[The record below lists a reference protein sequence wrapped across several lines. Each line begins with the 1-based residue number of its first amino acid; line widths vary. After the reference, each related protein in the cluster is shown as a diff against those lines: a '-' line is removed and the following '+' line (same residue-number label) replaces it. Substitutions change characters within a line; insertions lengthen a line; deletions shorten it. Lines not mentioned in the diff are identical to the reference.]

1 MTRLEENYK
10 KNCITFPRLF
20 NPRFLLLYPRFRIA
34 RLINN
39 FVAINAFAM
48 SVERNFCRV
57 SEGGKKPV
65 ERTISGKE
73 GGRGKE
79 ETRRR
84 IRRPRTRSSAFFSS
98 LTWIWKW
105 MGKRTARRECGL
117 HARER
122 FRRFESLETFRN
134 KRAIEIH
141 NYFPKIENNYFKHF
155 RHNKILNLEIWIE

>member
-73 GGRGKE
+73 GEGGNE
-79 ETRRR
+79 EEDPSGTYAFLGLLLFLNLNMEVDGEADGSAGM
-84 IRRPRTRSSAFFSS
+84 RP
-98 LTWIWKW
+98 
-105 MGKRTARRECGL
+105 
-117 HARER
+117 ARER
-122 FRRFESLETFRN
+122 TF
-134 KRAIEIH
+134 
-141 NYFPKIENNYFKHF
+141 
-155 RHNKILNLEIWIE
+155 